1 MLKKVLGACGKVIY
15 KAADKTPFGVL
26 AVAVPFGI
34 SMLYAKGVTSTINQ
48 INKQAKELGA
58 NINVTI
64 K

>member
-1 MLKKVLGACGKVIY
+1 MIY

-26 AVAVPFGI
+26 AVVVPLGI

-58 NINVTI
+58 NINVTT

>member
-1 MLKKVLGACGKVIY
+1 MLGAYGKVIY

-26 AVAVPFGI
+26 AVAVPLGI

-58 NINVTI
+58 NINVTT